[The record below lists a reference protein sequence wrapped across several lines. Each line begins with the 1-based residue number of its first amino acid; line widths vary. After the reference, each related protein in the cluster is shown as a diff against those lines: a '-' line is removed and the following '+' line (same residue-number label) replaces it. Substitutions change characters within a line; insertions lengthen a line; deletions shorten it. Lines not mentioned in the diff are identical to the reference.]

1 LAQSERRGSV
11 NGGEISGQRGG
22 AVSHVKCTT
31 EGGFRWTLFHEEFSG
46 CNAPFPIGCRRHA
59 SKSAVH
65 ARGHFPTDEAAMKLL
80 FLVLNRSEKEWQ
92 MGLREWV
99 MARAQFAVIVGER
112 FTRAMR
118 PGVQTA
124 AQTRNS

>member
-1 LAQSERRGSV
+1 
-11 NGGEISGQRGG
+11 
-22 AVSHVKCTT
+22 
-31 EGGFRWTLFHEEFSG
+31 
-46 CNAPFPIGCRRHA
+46 
-59 SKSAVH
+59 
-65 ARGHFPTDEAAMKLL
+65 MKLL

-99 MARAQFAVIVGER
+99 MAKAQFAVIVGER